1 MGLYKVNMFFDSSYH
16 LFPPMEW
23 EYRIAENVGFTI
35 TMFRF
40 VLAFLA
46 SIPVS
51 ILFRFVPTATGALLL
66 SILVGMNEVNC
77 HKWSLVDE
85 CNV

>member
-1 MGLYKVNMFFDSSYH
+1 
-16 LFPPMEW
+16 MEW
-23 EYRIAENVGFTI
+23 EYRMAENVGFTI

-51 ILFRFVPTATGALLL
+51 ILFRFVPTATGAL
-66 SILVGMNEVNC
+66 
-77 HKWSLVDE
+77 
-85 CNV
+85 